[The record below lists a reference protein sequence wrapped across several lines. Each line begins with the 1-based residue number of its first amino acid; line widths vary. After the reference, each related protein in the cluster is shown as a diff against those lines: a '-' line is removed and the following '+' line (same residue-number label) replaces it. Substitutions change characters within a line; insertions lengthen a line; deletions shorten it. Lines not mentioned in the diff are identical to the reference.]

1 MKSIYH
7 FSWEQELDYQ
17 FASSDNQCRKKAY
30 VCSPLHAQCDDD
42 LVDNMRTARA
52 YMFYAMKKMNLSARA
67 PHAYLPM
74 LLCDRVPAERALGI
88 QFGIKLLEHS
98 DLMLICGDRI
108 SCGMRG
114 EIEQAVKL
122 GIPMLA
128 FDETVYWEA
137 RKIVTQCGG
146 EKRSVRLDR
155 EHMTMASAFPVS
167 YMENAG
173 RSR

>member
-7 FSWEQELDYQ
+7 FAWEQELDYQ
-17 FASSDNQCRKKAY
+17 FASDNQCRKKAY

-74 LLCDRVPAERALGI
+74 LLCDRMPAERALGI

-98 DLMLICGDRI
+98 DLLLICGDRI
-108 SCGMRG
+108 SRGMRG

-146 EKRSVRLDR
+146 KKRSIRLDR
-155 EHMTMASAFPVS
+155 ENTPMASAFPVS
-167 YMENAG
+167 CTENAG
-173 RSR
+173 